1 MATSQ
6 NTSGAATPQAAKVST
21 AATRTSAPS
30 ASESFGQFILKILN
44 GTTIAIVV
52 ALIPNAI
59 LATFIKPFPDCA
71 PLMEFY
77 HTIVAFQFLTP
88 VMAGFLIAHQFKFN
102 PIQMATVAGA
112 TFIGSGAWKFVP
124 AATVADKTAP
134 LFQLAGIGDI
144 INVMICAALT
154 VAVVRAIGTKLGSL
168 TIVLLPIIAGA
179 GMGFVGWKLLPYVSQ
194 ITFFIGQIINTFT
207 TLQPWLMCM
216 LIAASFSII
225 IIISPLST
233 VAIGIAIGLTGMA
246 SAAAGMGVGA
256 CAAMLVWAC
265 ARVNKAGVPIAVA
278 LGAMKMM
285 MPNFM
290 TRPVMA
296 IPAALTAAI
305 SALTIPLWEMGGTP
319 ASSGFGLV
327 GFVSPLAALSVGNV
341 NIIQILIAWVVI
353 PFAVGFVVNKVLCD
367 VVHLYDKDLFK
378 FKG

>member
-6 NTSGAATPQAAKVST
+6 NTSGAPAPQAAKAST
-21 AATRTSAPS
+21 AATRTPAPV
-30 ASESFGQFILKILN
+30 ASESFGQFVLKILN

-225 IIISPLST
+225 IISPLST
-233 VAIGIAIGLTGMA
+233 VAIGIAIGLTGMS

-327 GFVSPLAALSVGNV
+327 GFVSPLAALSIGNV

>member
-1 MATSQ
+1 MTTSQ
-6 NTSGAATPQAAKVST
+6 NTSGAPAPQAAKAST
-21 AATRTSAPS
+21 AATRTPAPV
-30 ASESFGQFILKILN
+30 ASESFGQFVLKILN

-124 AATVADKTAP
+124 AATIADKTAP

-154 VAVVRAIGTKLGSL
+154 VAVVRAIGNKLGSL

-225 IIISPLST
+225 IISPLST
-233 VAIGIAIGLTGMA
+233 CLLYT
-246 SAAAGMGVGA
+246 
-256 CAAMLVWAC
+256 
-265 ARVNKAGVPIAVA
+265 
-278 LGAMKMM
+278 
-285 MPNFM
+285 
-290 TRPVMA
+290 
-296 IPAALTAAI
+296 
-305 SALTIPLWEMGGTP
+305 
-319 ASSGFGLV
+319 
-327 GFVSPLAALSVGNV
+327 SPS
-341 NIIQILIAWVVI
+341 
-353 PFAVGFVVNKVLCD
+353 PRD
-367 VVHLYDKDLFK
+367 
-378 FKG
+378 

>member
-6 NTSGAATPQAAKVST
+6 NTSGAPAPQAAKTST
-21 AATRTSAPS
+21 AATHTPAPP
-30 ASESFGQFILKILN
+30 ASESFGQFVLKILN

-134 LFQLAGIGDI
+134 LYQLAGIGDI

-154 VAVVRAIGTKLGSL
+154 VAVVRAIGNKLGSL

-179 GMGFVGWKLLPYVSQ
+179 GMGFVGWKILPYVSQ

-216 LIAASFSII
+216 LIAASFSI

>member
-88 VMAGFLIAHQFKFN
+88 AMAGFLIAHQFKFN

-154 VAVVRAIGTKLGSL
+154 VAVVRAIGNKLGSL

-194 ITFFIGQIINTFT
+194 ITFFIGQVINTFT

-225 IIISPLST
+225 IISPLST
-233 VAIGIAIGLTGMA
+233 VAIGIAIGLTGMS
-246 SAAAGMGVGA
+246 SAAAGMGVAA

-327 GFVSPLAALSVGNV
+327 GFVSPLAALGIGNV